1 MKRLKKFSEFINEDE
16 FKFPS
21 PTSASGAGA
30 QLAKTLSQNLGV
42 KEVGKN
48 AGTDVN
54 KIQRSAGSTSGQPW
68 CMSFIYY
75 IFDQFS
81 SKMGIKNPVYK
92 TASALDQWN
101 KAGGK
106 KITIA
111 EARSDFSLVK
121 PGQIFIATR
130 KNGGH
135 AGLVTS
141 VDRKGKKFTT
151 VEGNIITT
159 GGEGVGVNNR
169 SLNVDNLVGFIDY
182 FPNRDADFDS
192 SFVNGLKGK
201 IADASQIKVERR
213 LPGEGTIGGDPSLKD
228 VDATATSSGGIL
240 GKIIS
245 GATKFYGNSDSRQAG
260 QFADGGSTISDKDAM
275 IALSAYIK

>member
-30 QLAKTLSQNLGV
+30 QLAKTLTQNLDV

-135 AGLVTS
+135 AGIVTS
-141 VDRKGKKFTT
+141 VDQNGKKFTT
-151 VEGNIITT
+151 VEGNTAITG
-159 GGEGVGVNNR
+159 GGEGVSANNR
-169 SLNVDNLVGFIDY
+169 SLNVNNLVGFIDY
-182 FPNRDADFDS
+182 FPNRDADFDK

-201 IADASQIKVERR
+201 IRDVSQNKVERT
-213 LPGEGTIGGDPSLKD
+213 LPGDGTIGGDPSVKD
-228 VDATATSSGGIL
+228 ADATATSSGGIL

-245 GATKFYGNSDSRQAG
+245 GATKFYGDGKGN
-260 QFADGGSTISDKDAM
+260 FADGGSTITDKDAM
-275 IALSAYIK
+275 TALAAYIK